1 MKYQK
6 LENLES
12 GWKWEYLY
20 KKYRS
25 GENITRYLD
34 FSEVKLAIDEFKKIK
49 NDSHEIE
56 KWIGENLNTELEN
69 KLKQT
74 LRAKRKRYFDSE
86 QLMTR
91 KKSIDL
97 TYEVWE
103 QLSQLSEKNKLTLS
117 EMISTLIANNKSNID

>member
-1 MKYQK
+1 MKYQQ

-12 GWKWEYLY
+12 GWKWNYLDR
-20 KKYRS
+20 KYRA

-34 FSEVKLAIDEFKKIK
+34 LSEVELAMNEFKQIK
-49 NDSHEIE
+49 NRAGLIE
-56 KWIGENLNTELEN
+56 QWIQTSLNPELEN

-74 LRAKRKRYFDSE
+74 IRAKRKRYFDSE
-86 QLMTR
+86 QELTR

-97 TYEVWE
+97 TFEVWE

-117 EMISTLIANNKSNID
+117 EMIATLIANHKTIG